1 MVKPRLCANSAFFL
15 ELSATGD
22 RPTDATGTALPANR
36 PPVRANPDD
45 DQSKPTLILPPLLL
59 PLSLTLALELARQ
72 KPSTMVIN
80 PFFPP
85 AVADAAAV
93 GVGAVCGALCRHQIG
108 QSLTKQIAKDP
119 KRFGHLTG
127 WHTAGI
133 NVVGSFIL
141 GGIFA
146 TPVVTAGA
154 GAPAAATKAAAT
166 SAAAPSK
173 VPINVAS
180 YGLTARAKLL
190 AGVGFCG
197 SFTTFS
203 TYSVDIVNMIGRG
216 DAARAMGY
224 IAVNNIGG
232 VGAAAA
238 GMLLVRKLIA
248 GK

>member
-1 MVKPRLCANSAFFL
+1 MV
-15 ELSATGD
+15 
-22 RPTDATGTALPANR
+22 
-36 PPVRANPDD
+36 V
-45 DQSKPTLILPPLLL
+45 
-59 PLSLTLALELARQ
+59 
-72 KPSTMVIN
+72 N

-85 AVADAAAV
+85 FVADAAAV

-119 KRFGHLTG
+119 ERFGHLTG

-133 NVVGSFIL
+133 NVVGSFVL

-146 TPVVTAGA
+146 APVVTATE
-154 GAPAAATKAAAT
+154 GAPAAAATKAAAST
-166 SAAAPSK
+166 SAQAVAPSK

-180 YGLTARAKLL
+180 FGLTARAKLM

-216 DAARAMGY
+216 EAARVLGY
-224 IAVNNIGG
+224 VALNNIGG

>member
-1 MVKPRLCANSAFFL
+1 MV
-15 ELSATGD
+15 
-22 RPTDATGTALPANR
+22 
-36 PPVRANPDD
+36 V
-45 DQSKPTLILPPLLL
+45 
-59 PLSLTLALELARQ
+59 
-72 KPSTMVIN
+72 N

-85 AVADAAAV
+85 VVADAAAV
-93 GVGAVCGALCRHQIG
+93 GVGAVCGALCRHHIG

-133 NVVGSFIL
+133 NVVGSFVL

-146 TPVVTAGA
+146 TPVVTATE
-154 GAPAAATKAAAT
+154 GAPAAATKAAAAT
-166 SAAAPSK
+166 SVSAPSK

-180 YGLTARAKLL
+180 FGLTARAKLL

-216 DAARAMGY
+216 EAARALGY
-224 IAVNNIGG
+224 VAFNNIGG

-238 GMLLVRKLIA
+238 GMLLVRKLFA

>member
-1 MVKPRLCANSAFFL
+1 MV
-15 ELSATGD
+15 
-22 RPTDATGTALPANR
+22 
-36 PPVRANPDD
+36 V
-45 DQSKPTLILPPLLL
+45 
-59 PLSLTLALELARQ
+59 
-72 KPSTMVIN
+72 N

-85 AVADAAAV
+85 VIADAAAV

-133 NVVGSFIL
+133 NVVGSFVL

-146 TPVVTAGA
+146 TPVVTATE
-154 GAPAAATKAAAT
+154 GAPAAATKAAAAAT
-166 SAAAPSK
+166 SASAPSK
-173 VPINVAS
+173 GPINVAS
-180 YGLTARAKLL
+180 FGLTARAKLL
-190 AGVGFCG
+190 AGAGFCG

-216 DAARAMGY
+216 EAARALGY
-224 IAVNNIGG
+224 VAFNNIGG

>member
-1 MVKPRLCANSAFFL
+1 MVF
-15 ELSATGD
+15 
-22 RPTDATGTALPANR
+22 
-36 PPVRANPDD
+36 
-45 DQSKPTLILPPLLL
+45 
-59 PLSLTLALELARQ
+59 
-72 KPSTMVIN
+72 N

-85 AVADAAAV
+85 VVADAAAV
-93 GVGAVCGALCRHQIG
+93 GVGAVCGALCRHHIG
-108 QSLTKQIAKDP
+108 QSLTKKIAKDP

-133 NVVGSFIL
+133 NVLGSFAL

-146 TPVVTAGA
+146 TPVVAA
-154 GAPAAATKAAAT
+154 AEGAPAAASKAAAA
-166 SAAAPSK
+166 SAAASNK
-173 VPINVAS
+173 VPKNAAS
-180 YGLTARAKLL
+180 FGLTARAKLL

-203 TYSVDIVNMIGRG
+203 TYSVDIVHMIGRG
-216 DAARAMGY
+216 EAARALGY
-224 IAVNNIGG
+224 VAVNNLGG

>member
-1 MVKPRLCANSAFFL
+1 MV
-15 ELSATGD
+15 
-22 RPTDATGTALPANR
+22 
-36 PPVRANPDD
+36 V
-45 DQSKPTLILPPLLL
+45 
-59 PLSLTLALELARQ
+59 
-72 KPSTMVIN
+72 N

-85 AVADAAAV
+85 VIADAAAV
-93 GVGAVCGALCRHQIG
+93 GVGAVCGALCRFQIG

-133 NVVGSFIL
+133 NVVGSFVL

-146 TPVVTAGA
+146 TPVVTA
-154 GAPAAATKAAAT
+154 TESSR

-180 YGLTARAKLL
+180 FGLTARAKLL

-216 DAARAMGY
+216 EAARALGY
-224 IAVNNIGG
+224 VAFNNIGG

>member
-1 MVKPRLCANSAFFL
+1 MV
-15 ELSATGD
+15 
-22 RPTDATGTALPANR
+22 
-36 PPVRANPDD
+36 V
-45 DQSKPTLILPPLLL
+45 
-59 PLSLTLALELARQ
+59 
-72 KPSTMVIN
+72 N

-85 AVADAAAV
+85 FVADAAAV
-93 GVGAVCGALCRHQIG
+93 GAGAVCGALCRHQIG
-108 QSLTKQIAKDP
+108 QSVTKHIAKDP
-119 KRFGHLTG
+119 ERFGHLTG

-133 NVVGSFIL
+133 NVVGSFVL

-146 TPVVTAGA
+146 APVVTATE

-166 SAAAPSK
+166 SAVAPSK

-180 YGLTARAKLL
+180 FGLTARTKLM

-216 DAARAMGY
+216 EAARALGFV
-224 IAVNNIGG
+224 AANNIGG

-248 GK
+248 WK

>member
-1 MVKPRLCANSAFFL
+1 MV
-15 ELSATGD
+15 
-22 RPTDATGTALPANR
+22 
-36 PPVRANPDD
+36 V
-45 DQSKPTLILPPLLL
+45 
-59 PLSLTLALELARQ
+59 
-72 KPSTMVIN
+72 N

-85 AVADAAAV
+85 VVADAAAI
-93 GVGAVCGALCRHQIG
+93 GVGAVCGALCRHHIG
-108 QSLTKQIAKDP
+108 QSVTKQLAKDP

-146 TPVVTAGA
+146 SPVATAES
-154 GAPAAATKAAAT
+154 APALSTVPANAA
-166 SAAAPSK
+166 SF
-173 VPINVAS
+173 
-180 YGLTARAKLL
+180 GLTARAKLL

-216 DAARAMGY
+216 EAARALGY
-224 IAVNNIGG
+224 IGMNNIGG

-238 GMLLVRKLIA
+238 GMLLVRKMIA